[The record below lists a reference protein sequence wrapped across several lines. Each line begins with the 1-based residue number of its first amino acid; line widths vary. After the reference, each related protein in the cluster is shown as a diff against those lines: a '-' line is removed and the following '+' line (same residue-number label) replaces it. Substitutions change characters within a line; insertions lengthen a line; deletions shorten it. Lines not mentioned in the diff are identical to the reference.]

1 MTKGRLKAGGP
12 FDGAGLLDEQ
22 IVQVVQVV
30 QIVPV
35 TGRVG
40 TALLPRQ
47 NRQPV
52 L

>member
-22 IVQVVQVV
+22 IVQVVQ
-30 QIVPV
+30 IVPV